1 MSQATARLLALASSQ
16 HGIVAVHQARWA
28 GSRNVLR
35 REFESDRWVREH
47 RSVYRAA
54 GCPRTAES
62 DAMAALLRA
71 GPGGVLSHHSAL
83 ALFAVSGLGLDPLHV
98 TRMRGSNGID
108 LRGEAIVA
116 HQSRRLPPH
125 HITVHHGFPTVT
137 PSRAL
142 ADVSRIESLGRV
154 ERWLD
159 WLWSRRLVTHSSIR
173 EVVGDLHKRGRPELG
188 KLAGLLGERGHDYTA
203 PASGLESRFNS
214 ILNKADL
221 PGVQRQVDLGGVEWL
236 ARVDFKLDG
245 FPLIIEVQSDTFHAS
260 LSAQRDDERRFM
272 ALAEAGFTSV
282 PVWED
287 EVWHRPQKA
296 IDAIQAALAE
306 LRL

>member
-1 MSQATARLLALASSQ
+1 MAR
-16 HGIVAVHQARWA
+16 
-28 GSRNVLR
+28 
-35 REFESDRWVREH
+35 
-47 RSVYRAA
+47 
-54 GCPRTAES
+54 
-62 DAMAALLRA
+62 LLRA
-71 GPGGVLSHHSAL
+71 GPGAVLSHHSAL
-83 ALFAVSGLGLDPLHV
+83 ALFGVSGLGLDPLHV
-98 TRMRGSNGID
+98 TRMRGSNGIK
-108 LRGEAIVA
+108 LRGDSIIPHE
-116 HQSRRLPPH
+116 SRRLPPH

-173 EVVGDLHKRGRPELG
+173 EVVSDMYKRGRPELA
-188 KLAGLLGERGHDYTA
+188 KLAGLLGDRGHEYTA

-245 FPLIIEVQSDTFHAS
+245 FPLIIEVQSDTYHAS
-260 LSAQRDDERRFM
+260 LSAQRDDEIRFA
-272 ALAEAGFTSV
+272 ALAKAGFVSV
-282 PVWED
+282 AVWEKQ
-287 EVWHRPQKA
+287 VWHRPQ
-296 IDAIQAALAE
+296 DAVDSIQAALAE
-306 LRL
+306 LTL